1 MARICGFSFSIA
13 NRRRLAC
20 GGIFRSKPTIKRS
33 AIRPPAGQSLWAR
46 AAQQWLIPSE
56 PSRIEK
62 SVIRRPRT
70 FLLGD
75 VPASG
80 TRDLVVRFDSK
91 TNGTETSGSS
101 SQRPLGLSSRVA
113 FCYLRSVLPVS
124 SKGRLSAGFRR
135 STGHILYRKP
145 SATPLSSKLATQSI
159 SEPIEHCKD
168 DYLRLPRRWWTAS
181 FECVALAMISPALRA
196 KPLSSTGAT
205 SALDFNERFAGPC
218 RSSEKRCRFFFRP

>member
-1 MARICGFSFSIA
+1 MGTALE
-13 NRRRLAC
+13 RRLRPALAALAC
-20 GGIFRSKPTIKRS
+20 SSISRRSGWLKRS

-56 PSRIEK
+56 PGRIEK

-80 TRDLVVRFDSK
+80 TRDLAVRFDSK

-124 SKGRLSAGFRR
+124 SNGRLSARLPETDG
-135 STGHILYRKP
+135 SHPDRKA
-145 SATPLSSKLATQSI
+145 SATPLIEQVGHSI
-159 SEPIEHCKD
+159 D
-168 DYLRLPRRWWTAS
+168 
-181 FECVALAMISPALRA
+181 FRA
-196 KPLSSTGAT
+196 H
-205 SALDFNERFAGPC
+205 
-218 RSSEKRCRFFFRP
+218 